1 MGGFG
6 ISGQSISGG
15 TKKKKYVDPR
25 ANATKAV
32 YERHL
37 ADQARRNKVASST
50 VPSDPALRGGPSPV
64 IASALQSVADRA
76 LLGQAA
82 RPVTTGLGNRADQAM
97 LNSSRRI
104 ATTGTGVSPAAGV
117 SPADRALINS
127 ATRATK
133 TGLGNRADQAML
145 NSAIASKPTWSPPS
159 GIQAADLVG
168 GAAGAAMFEQAVR
181 DQADPADVKF
191 FPGVDGAPSTYDMGA
206 GAPPALGYDPTPEDP
221 VDAYLRDLAAMTEKE
236 RIDLAETLGAFD
248 SEQDYLDALA
258 GKGTWVEGNY
268 IPAPAD
274 VGTPPPAGSP
284 PPPSGTP
291 PPPPGGTPPP
301 VGGDMG
307 VVGGGRPLDRQ
318 IGIIEE
324 ALSERE
330 AAIKAMVDAG
340 VIDIQA
346 AQDLYDTERER
357 VYEDF
362 IAEQAGVMAGFE
374 SDMAAAQAERTA
386 DRNALNAQL
395 IAAGID
401 PALVADEFAM
411 MDATYQGGRDAERD
425 YLDALGRIGTSADED
440 RALLGEAVFGGFGQD
455 LRSTAREMDLNAAML
470 AAQDRQTARERGLSS
485 DALAEFTGVSPGA
498 LFAGQYANIDTPGIR
513 EGRLQRAES
522 ARQFDEAL
530 LQREAESALDR
541 AQLIRD
547 KAVDD
552 ERFRMQMMSQGIDPD
567 TGLSLFDP
575 DDPMK
580 FLTPAQRFEA
590 MKAEELPLT
599 TYFPMAIAQAQ
610 QQGILDE
617 NDITALSSLIKMNPP
632 SNDAELSALLVQAG
646 IPELMDVLLDMR
658 KGLFSEELANLEEI
672 ATLAGTDDDD
682 YEPFFME
689 GSPAEYIRREGWSGL
704 NPLGWDWGE
713 MGGVQKLEEL
723 GKWAIPGLFRD

>member
-32 YERHL
+32 YEKHL

-50 VPSDPALRGGPSPV
+50 VPSDPALRGGPSAS
-64 IASALQSVADRA
+64 IASTLQSVADRA
-76 LLGQAA
+76 MLNQSA
-82 RPVTTGLGNRADQAM
+82 RPVTTGGGSSVKNTGSGYTLDPGQRGFKPRPGNIPDQLEAKYGGDYVDEFIDM
-97 LNSSRRI
+97 EDTSAIPWEAGLYDLVI
-104 ATTGTGVSPAAGV
+104 ARSKNETPEVLSQRLDALRKTIASDEKYKTAAGASELAEILKSPQFAPAA
-117 SPADRALINS
+117 PA
-127 ATRATK
+127 
-133 TGLGNRADQAML
+133 GADVT
-145 NSAIASKPTWSPPS
+145 SSFYSPS
-159 GIQAADLVG
+159 GIRYGMDPGSSLIPTTAQYV
-168 GAAGAAMFEQAVR
+168 AGQEEAKANR
-181 DQADPADVKF
+181 DAYIESQR
-191 FPGVDGAPSTYDMGA
+191 VDQDA
-206 GAPPALGYDPTPEDP
+206 
-221 VDAYLRDLAAMTEKE
+221 VDAYLRKLEQDKVDQYLRDLQDSLLAAEE
-236 RIDLAETLGAFD
+236 
-248 SEQDYLDALA
+248 
-258 GKGTWVEGNY
+258 
-268 IPAPAD
+268 
-274 VGTPPPAGSP
+274 TPPPAEE
-284 PPPSGTP
+284 
-291 PPPPGGTPPP
+291 TPPP

-318 IGIIEE
+318 IGIVEE

-330 AAIKAMVDAG
+330 AAIKDMVDAG

-346 AQDLYDTERER
+346 AQALYDTERER

-362 IAEQAGVMAGFE
+362 LAEQAGVMAGFE

-425 YLDALGRIGTSADED
+425 YLDALGRIGTSADAD

-455 LRSTAREMDLNAAML
+455 LRSTGREMGLSAAML

-485 DALAEFTGVSPGA
+485 ELLSAFTGVPEGA
-498 LFAGQYANIDTPGIR
+498 MFAGQYAGVDTPGIR

-552 ERFRMQMMSQGIDPD
+552 ERFRTQMMSQGIDPD
-567 TGLSLFDP
+567 TGLSLYDP

-590 MKAEELPLT
+590 MKAEEKPLT
-599 TYFPMAIAQAQ
+599 TYFPMAIAQALKDEV
-610 QQGILDE
+610 IDE
-617 NDITALSSLIKMNPP
+617 NDMTTLSSLLKMNPP

-646 IPELMDVLLDMR
+646 IPELMDVLLDMQS
-658 KGLFSEELANLEEI
+658 GVFPEEMATLTEL

-682 YEPFFME
+682 DEPFFME
-689 GSPAEYIRREGWSGL
+689 GSLAEYIRREGW